1 MLSSPAALWIPN
13 AWFYEVGRGALSCC
27 LSRTPIS
34 VLIHY
39 LWRIGT
45 HRPRNT
51 HSPLFYCFFAPAYKY
66 FRVADGPD
74 CCQSSATSVT
84 VRLLTPGL
92 SHPPHAMALTPCLSP
107 LQVSRGHEAVGGPGC
122 RSEQLKQTWAEK
134 SRMASAGSASS
145 TSPVISSFATTTTG
159 NATST
164 SRLFVFWQEQSA
176 RECDRLKSCFRKDLA
191 KKCFESV
198 WRNWAQEYTY
208 VCTFPPIAVM
218 WISGVGL
225 WDKQPVELI
234 LHSGAIIPV
243 QKNRAH
249 KDDVIEGATVR
260 PPMEKCTKHHRPTL
274 FKCISV
280 VFFVFRV

>member
-34 VLIHY
+34 ALIHY

-51 HSPLFYCFFAPAYKY
+51 HSPPFYFFLL
-66 FRVADGPD
+66 RHTNI
-74 CCQSSATSVT
+74 SE
-84 VRLLTPGL
+84 LLTVLAAVSPARPQCQCGSWPPTSL
-92 SHPPHAMALTPCLSP
+92 SPPPCHGANPCLSP

-145 TSPVISSFATTTTG
+145 TSPAISSFATTTTG
-159 NATST
+159 SATST
-164 SRLFVFWQEQSA
+164 SCLFVFWQEQSA
-176 RECDRLKSCFRKDLA
+176 RECHRLKSCLEKNLV
-191 KKCFESV
+191 KKCYRIL
-198 WRNWAQEYTY
+198 RNWAQEYANE
-208 VCTFPPIAVM
+208 CTFPPIAVM
-218 WISGVGL
+218 WISGVSL
-225 WDKQPVELI
+225 WDKQSVVPI
-234 LHSGAIIPV
+234 LHSCDVIPV

-249 KDDVIEGATVR
+249 
-260 PPMEKCTKHHRPTL
+260 
-274 FKCISV
+274 
-280 VFFVFRV
+280 